1 MSFLDKKVLLKA
13 NLETRSITEEK
24 QSEILFYNTDEN
36 IANLYMKLIYVSDD
50 GSSKELQKD
59 EVSGYS
65 LKMTAIKP
73 KTNQIREVDGV
84 LSEDLNNNEGTCAI
98 FKFQL
103 GIEFTN
109 QIGDV
114 ICCTKITKDTQK
126 LNMNYFVYTIK
137 ADKLTGLNAEIESN
151 PDLPVLK
158 ELIEEV
164 KETAQ
169 TVNNI
174 DNTNVSDI
182 KTYSN
187 KKIEE
192 KFSTVSTQIK
202 ENENET
208 NKKFEKVDINKVDK
222 LELDNKVWS
231 MANMG
236 QDVKEAL
243 TGGSVAVVEENSVLT
258 ENVVSQQIVKEKTN
272 FFSFYE
278 NLLNP
283 TIVHSDKIWY
293 WAISTNSLT
302 TLDSIGNTCY
312 NRIRLYGG
320 ITYSFKDIRGGS
332 LLVSLDLKTKIGEL
346 SQESMFTGTYTP
358 SKDCWLYPYYYTATN
373 MDNIMIVNSQTYW
386 INGNNVK
393 LEYGKKYKRTLAD
406 IDIDDVLNDIDV
418 INNNMPN
425 KLNVQSMYDEL
436 NPFIDL
442 KYKLEWT
449 LGSLNNQGGYNSSS
463 VRICTANMQYA
474 ETDITLSTNYN
485 KYRLNVYIYDKKD
498 NPNIIGNSNWITQG
512 TYTISKGT
520 YYMLQTG
527 GLDDS
532 ITFTEIYNDCFDSI
546 KFKTTENLTEKINK
560 IQKEN
565 NSKPLLYGLTPAKT
579 RIIMHRGYSRLAP
592 DNSRTAFLLA
602 GQSNECWGIETDVR
616 CIADGTL
623 ICFHDSELDGHTTG
637 TGNILDKSYSDIKDV
652 IYDSGVNGLTEYPNE
667 KIALLNDYLKICRKY
682 GKVAVIELKPL
693 RQVEDVDKIVEM
705 VKSFGMSNSVI
716 YISFDKEYID
726 RVLEIEQNAVV
737 QKLYLQSDTI
747 DYDNFNYDSIGLEIQ
762 DWGQTDENIL
772 EDDIRKLQ
780 KNGILVSTWTTD
792 TATTKRSLED
802 KCVDFITTNLI
813 N

>member
-1 MSFLDKKVLLKA
+1 MSILDKKHILTI
-13 NLETRSITEEK
+13 NLDDSSIEYSK
-24 QSEILFYNTDEN
+24 KIFFYNTDKN
-36 IANLYMKLIYVSDD
+36 ISNLYVKIKKNNDD
-50 GSSKELQKD
+50 GVGVELSANDLKD
-59 EVSGYS
+59 ITIK
-65 LKMTAIKP
+65 LTAIKP
-73 KTNQIREVDGV
+73 KTNQTRDMIGILTEELTDQ
-84 LSEDLNNNEGTCAI
+84 SCAI
-98 FKFQL
+98 YKFELLQ
-103 GIEFTN
+103 EFTD
-109 QIGDV
+109 QVGPV
-114 ICCTKITKDTQK
+114 ICEFELSNASGEKVTIDAFSYKIKES
-126 LNMNYFVYTIK
+126 
-137 ADKLTGLNAEIESN
+137 KLTGLNAEIESN

-158 ELIEEV
+158 QLIKEV

-243 TGGSVAVVEENSVLT
+243 TGSSVAVVGENAVLS

-272 FFSFYE
+272 FFNYYE

-283 TIVHSDKIWY
+283 ASVYTDKVWY
-293 WAISTNSLT
+293 WATSSNSLT
-302 TLDSIGNTCY
+302 TLESSGHTCY

-332 LLVSLDLKTKIGEL
+332 LLVSLDLKSKIGEL
-346 SQESMFTGTYTP
+346 STSAMFTGIYTP
-358 SKDCWLYPYYYTATN
+358 TKDCWLYPFYYTATN
-373 MDNIMIVNSQTYW
+373 MTNIMIVNSSEYW
-386 INGNNVK
+386 CMGANIK
-393 LEYGKKYKRTLAD
+393 LDYGKKYKRTIGD
-406 IDIDDVLNDIDV
+406 INLDGLISDIST
-418 INNNMPN
+418 INKNLPS
-425 KLNVQSMYDEL
+425 KLNVQATYEEIY
-436 NPFIDL
+436 PFIDL
-442 KYKLEWT
+442 KYKISWVI
-449 LGSLNNQGGYNSSS
+449 GALNNQGGYSTSS
-463 VRICTANMQYA
+463 VRICTSTIQYA
-474 ETDITLSTNYN
+474 ETDIILTTDYT
-485 KYRLNVYIYDKKD
+485 KYRISVYTYDKKD
-498 NPNIIGNSNWITQG
+498 NPTITGNSGWITQG
-512 TYTISKGT
+512 TYTIPKGT